1 MARRRTKILVVG
13 STGQVGSE
21 LTPALRRRYGFENVI
36 ACWHIRPPTPN
47 LREGPTVR
55 LDAMRRSD
63 VERVVRK
70 FEVDSIYHLGVVL
83 SAVGEKSP
91 ERAWTVNIN
100 GLRNVL
106 EAARKNGVLSIF
118 WPSSM
123 AVFGKGAPR
132 DNTPQDAPLL
142 PSTIYGITKVAGE
155 LLCNYYFGRF
165 GLDVRSLRFPGIIS
179 SETPPGGGTTD
190 YAVEIFYEAIRKK
203 RYTCFLKP
211 DTTLP
216 MMYMPD
222 CVKATVQLMESAAS
236 KIKVRTSYNVTG
248 MSFSASELAK
258 EIRTHIPEF
267 KCNYRI
273 DFRQAIADSWPR
285 SMDDSEARND
295 WGWYPEYA
303 LSSMTKEMLERVR
316 NRLKSV

>member
-36 ACWHIRPPTPN
+36 AGWHTRPPTPS

-70 FEVDSIYHLGVVL
+70 FDVDSIYHLGVVL

-91 ERAWTVNIN
+91 ERAWTVNID

-106 EAARKNGVLSIF
+106 EAARKNGVPNIF

-142 PSTIYGITKVAGE
+142 PSTIYGVTKVAGE

-190 YAVEIFYEAIRKK
+190 YAVEIFYEAIRKE

-211 DTTLP
+211 ETTLP

-248 MSFSASELAK
+248 MSFSASKLAK

-267 KCNYRI
+267 KCNYRV

-285 SMDDSEARND
+285 SMDDSAARSD
-295 WGWYPEYA
+295 WGWYPEYN
-303 LSSMTKEMLERVR
+303 LSSMTKEMLARVSD
-316 NRLKSV
+316 RLK

>member
-1 MARRRTKILVVG
+1 MTRPRTKILVIG

-21 LTPALRRRYGFENVI
+21 LIPALRQRYGLENVV
-36 ACWHIRPPTPN
+36 ASWHIRPPTPN
-47 LREGPTVR
+47 LKEGPTVR
-55 LDAMRRSD
+55 LDATRRSE

-70 FEVDSIYHLGVVL
+70 FEVDSIYQLGVVL

-91 ERAWTVNIN
+91 ERAWSVNID

-106 EAARKNGVLSIF
+106 EAARKNGVRSIF

-123 AVFGKGAPR
+123 AVFGKGAQR
-132 DNTPQDAPLL
+132 DNTPQYAPLL
-142 PSTIYGITKVAGE
+142 PRTIYGVTKVAGE

-179 SETPPGGGTTD
+179 SETLPGGGTTD

-203 RYTCFLKP
+203 SYTCFLKP

-222 CVKATVQLMESAAS
+222 CIKATFQLMESAAA

-248 MSFSASELAK
+248 MSFSASELAT
-258 EIRTHIPEF
+258 EIRKHIPEF
-267 KCNYRI
+267 KCSYRP

-285 SMDDSEARND
+285 SMDDGEARSD
-295 WGWYPEYA
+295 WGWYPEYT
-303 LSSMTKEMLERVR
+303 LSSMTKEMLEKVS
-316 NRLKSV
+316 NRLKSL

>member
-36 ACWHIRPPTPN
+36 ACWHTRPPTPN

-91 ERAWTVNIN
+91 ERAWTVNID

-222 CVKATVQLMESAAS
+222 CVRATVQLMESAAS
-236 KIKVRTSYNVTG
+236 KIKIRTSYNVTG

-258 EIRTHIPEF
+258 EIRTHIPGF

-285 SMDDSEARND
+285 SMDDSAARSD
-295 WGWYPEYA
+295 WGWYPEYT
-303 LSSMTKEMLERVR
+303 LSSMTKEMLARVS
-316 NRLKSV
+316 NRLESV

>member
-1 MARRRTKILVVG
+1 
-13 STGQVGSE
+13 
-21 LTPALRRRYGFENVI
+21 
-36 ACWHIRPPTPN
+36 
-47 LREGPTVR
+47 
-55 LDAMRRSD
+55 MRRSD

-91 ERAWTVNIN
+91 ERAWTVNID

-106 EAARKNGVLSIF
+106 EAARKNRVLSIF

-258 EIRTHIPEF
+258 KIRTHIPGF

-285 SMDDSEARND
+285 SMDDSAARSD
-295 WGWYPEYA
+295 WGWYPEYT
-303 LSSMTKEMLERVR
+303 LSSMTKEMLARVS
-316 NRLKSV
+316 NRLESV